1 MLVAN
6 DLAGGISRWGRV
18 DLAVANSLSN
28 LRCRRASNCSV
39 VQYVA
44 HPFVMSFIV

>member
-6 DLAGGISRWGRV
+6 YLAGGISRWGRV
-18 DLAVANSLSN
+18 DLAVANSLGN
-28 LRCRRASNCSV
+28 LWCRRASNCSV

-44 HPFVMSFIV
+44 HLLFMSFIV